1 MSYPF
6 HSHLIGRS
14 GRNINRIMEDTGTR
28 IHFPDRNRIAGES
41 KSNSV
46 IIRGRLAGLE
56 MARQRIRVIRYL
68 FGNFNC

>member
-1 MSYPF
+1 
-6 HSHLIGRS
+6 
-14 GRNINRIMEDTGTR
+14 MEDTGTR

-56 MARQRIRVIRYL
+56 MARQRIRVIRCL